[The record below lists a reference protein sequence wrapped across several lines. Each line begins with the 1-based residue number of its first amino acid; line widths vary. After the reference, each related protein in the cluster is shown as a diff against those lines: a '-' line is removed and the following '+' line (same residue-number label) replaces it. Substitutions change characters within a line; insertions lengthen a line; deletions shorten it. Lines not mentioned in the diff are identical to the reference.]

1 MSQKPYSLFRKI
13 DGIVVT
19 SGALGLFPDQ
29 HGASLVEGGV
39 LEQLKAALKNAEL
52 ILKDAGCTRHDVFKA
67 NLYLTSL
74 EKLAEVNEIWI
85 DFFNEPRPVRTT
97 VAVVELPRK
106 ALVELDLWANVNP
119 RK

>member
-1 MSQKPYSLFRKI
+1 MTPKPYSLFRKI

-29 HGASLVEGGV
+29 HGLSLVDGGV
-39 LEQLKAALKNAEL
+39 IEQLRAALKNAEL
-52 ILKDAGCTRHDVFKA
+52 ILKDAGCTRDKVFKA

-74 EKLAEVNEIWI
+74 EHLPEINEIWI
-85 DFFNEPRPVRTT
+85 DFFNDPRPVRTT

-106 ALVELDLWANVNP
+106 ALVELDLWAYSTP
-119 RK
+119 